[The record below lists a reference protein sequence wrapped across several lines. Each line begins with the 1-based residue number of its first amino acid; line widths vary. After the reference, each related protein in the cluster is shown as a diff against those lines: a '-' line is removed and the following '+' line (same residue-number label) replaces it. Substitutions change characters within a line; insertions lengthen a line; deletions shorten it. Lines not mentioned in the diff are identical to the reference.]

1 LTIEIFIFGGY
12 IDMILCIG
20 DLHGRTFWKK
30 AVEDNIDKV
39 DKIIFIGDYLDPYPF
54 EGITRKDA
62 IRNFQEVIEFKRGSP
77 EKVTL
82 LLGNHKFISFKL

>member
-1 LTIEIFIFGGY
+1 
-12 IDMILCIG
+12 MILCIG